1 MDITFHFH
9 NIESSEGLKDAA
21 RKVIDKL
28 SPQFSRLIGATVRF
42 KVEKVNQIVE
52 ITMNGDGG
60 VFVAEDKTTDMYASL
75 DLVEKKLERQIKK
88 HKGKQHEHHARHG

>member
-9 NIESSEGLKDAA
+9 NIESSEALKQAS

-28 SPQFSRLIGATVRF
+28 APQFNRLIGATVRF
-42 KVEKVNQIVE
+42 KVEKVHQIAE

-60 VFVAEDKTTDMYASL
+60 VFIAEEKTTDMYGSL

-88 HKGKQHEHHARHG
+88 HKGKQQAHHTRQK

>member
-9 NIESSEGLKDAA
+9 NIETSDALKDYA
-21 RKVIDKL
+21 RKVVDKL
-28 SPQFSRLIGATVRF
+28 SSNFNRLIGATVRF

-60 VFVAEDKTTDMYASL
+60 VFVAEEKTDNMYASL
-75 DLVEKKLERQIKK
+75 DLVEKKLERQVKK
-88 HKGKQHEHHARHG
+88 HKSRQHEHHARHG